1 MLNWKSG
8 KPINGRTAA
17 AIAERIA
24 PQATAYAADY
34 TNLLVRRGITQ
45 PDSSLSRGAL
55 LLGIEPAVAGGW
67 PELSNF
73 HSLTNLQE
81 SELQWFGISVG
92 ERYLYLSLSH
102 QRAR

>member
-1 MLNWKSG
+1 MTIVTGTPSANFVHAVVLTGVTGDGVASG
-8 KPINGRTAA
+8 AA
-17 AIAERIA
+17 VNLID
-24 PQATAYAADY
+24 PATGA
-34 TNLLVRRGITQ
+34 VG
-45 PDSSLSRGAL
+45 SLSLGAL

-73 HSLTNLQE
+73 HSLTNLQK

>member
-24 PQATAYAADY
+24 PQATVYAADY

-45 PDSSLSRGAL
+45 PD
-55 LLGIEPAVAGGW
+55 ITPQPAAWQPACG
-67 PELSNF
+67 
-73 HSLTNLQE
+73 HSPP
-81 SELQWFGISVG
+81 
-92 ERYLYLSLSH
+92 
-102 QRAR
+102 